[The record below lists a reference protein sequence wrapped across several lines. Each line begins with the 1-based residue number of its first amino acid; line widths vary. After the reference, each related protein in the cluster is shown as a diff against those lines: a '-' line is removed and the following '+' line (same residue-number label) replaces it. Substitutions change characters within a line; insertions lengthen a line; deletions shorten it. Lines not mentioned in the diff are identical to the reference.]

1 MSNSPLKI
9 MALLA
14 ALLASLALRAAPEV
28 RILAIADIQYADK
41 DAHGTR
47 FYRNSI
53 QKLERIRLETQGQP
67 LDFLIHLGDLVDG
80 GYRNVQ
86 APLAELERF
95 PLQKYFVMGNHDFAD
110 TEENVE
116 KTRKALGL
124 GLPSY
129 YSFDRGNWRF
139 VAADS
144 NTLGAYFKPKQE
156 PLKSEAE
163 AAMRTAVEAKASYA
177 KSWNGGIDKAQFAW
191 LKSLL
196 ERSEA
201 EGKKVLI
208 FAHTPARPIGPHI
221 AINTGE
227 IVSFLA
233 KHPCVKAYVNGHDHR
248 GGYEEAGGVHYLTVS
263 GLVETADIASYAI
276 LELYADRIEVLGHGN
291 TPSRKLA
298 LKP

>member
-1 MSNSPLKI
+1 MINGPLKI

-14 ALLASLALRAAPEV
+14 VLLASLTLHAAPDV

-47 FYRNSI
+47 FYRSGI
-53 QKLERIRLETQGQP
+53 KKLEQIRIETQREP

-80 GYRNVQ
+80 GHRNVQ
-86 APLAELERF
+86 APLSELERF
-95 PLQKYFVMGNHDFAD
+95 PLKKYYVMGNHDFAD

-124 GLPSY
+124 KSPSY
-129 YSFDRGNWRF
+129 YFFDRGNWRF

-156 PLKSEAE
+156 PLKSEAA
-163 AAMRTAVEAKASYA
+163 AAMKAAIDAKASYA

-191 LKSLL
+191 LRSLL
-196 ERSEA
+196 ERSET
-201 EGKKVLI
+201 EGKRVVI
-208 FAHTPARPIGPHI
+208 FAHTPARPLGPHI
-221 AINTGE
+221 AINTEE

-233 KHPCVKAYVNGHDHR
+233 KHPCVKAYINGHNHR
-248 GGYEEAGGVHYLTVS
+248 GGYEEVGGVHYLTVS

-276 LELYADRIEVLGHGN
+276 LELYPDRIEVLGHGN
-291 TPSRKLA
+291 TPTRRLA